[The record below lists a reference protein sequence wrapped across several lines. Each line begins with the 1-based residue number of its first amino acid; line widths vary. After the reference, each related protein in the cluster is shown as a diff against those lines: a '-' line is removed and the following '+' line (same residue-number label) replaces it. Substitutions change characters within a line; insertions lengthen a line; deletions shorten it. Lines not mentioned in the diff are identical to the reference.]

1 MAERSFS
8 LIVVSTLRSDGTTR
22 DRIRDAA
29 LALFGTHGFD
39 GASVRDI
46 AARAGVS
53 PALVMHHFGSKE
65 ALRTECDAHIVEEV
79 LGRKED
85 LHDADPG
92 DLASTMQRW
101 LADVDA
107 HRASL
112 DYLARMITDGS
123 PAGDRLFDD
132 LVARTRT
139 MLAQGAASGI
149 MHESADPQMTAV
161 IVASHGLMP
170 LLLEHHLGRAMG
182 ETGLSAALVRRMTLP
197 TLELYTHGLY
207 RTTAILDAAEA
218 ALAGTL
224 DTSRGPRSDKGA
236 GDPNQDPDPPA
247 TPASDP

>member
-1 MAERSFS
+1 MRSA
-8 LIVVSTLRSDGTTR
+8 STDPTTR

-29 LALFGTHGFD
+29 LALFGSRGFD

-46 AARAGVS
+46 AERAEVS

-65 ALRTECDAHIVEEV
+65 ALRAECDALIVDEV
-79 LGRKED
+79 LGRKES
-85 LHDADPG
+85 LHAGEQG

-101 LADVDA
+101 LADVDT

-132 LVARTRT
+132 LVARTRA
-139 MLAQGAASGI
+139 MIAQGAASG
-149 MHESADPQMTAV
+149 MMRESSDPQMTAV
-161 IVASHGLMP
+161 IVAAHGLIP
-170 LLLEHHLGRAMG
+170 LLLEHHLGRAIG
-182 ETGLSAALVRRMTLP
+182 EQGLTPAAVRRMTLP

-207 RTTAILDAAEA
+207 RSTAILEAAEA
-218 ALAGTL
+218 ALAGTP

-247 TPASDP
+247 APASDP